1 METLHV
7 NQVIHNN
14 EIVEYVTSQLDTG
27 ESKDQIIEKL
37 LGIGVAVITRVQ
49 SSRDVDFVKKE
60 SQKIITSFDNTVSRL
75 EAELM
80 KQVSVQINHFFNPD
94 AETSHSKKFAQSLEK
109 NLGDFKKEIVPIIQ
123 NVKQLSSEKI
133 EGFDKKITLAQD
145 NLNPELEGSY
155 FGKMRSIISQVDQG
169 LANQLD
175 DTRVGSFAYRLK
187 EETEKLFGKDSPII
201 NTITKVIDDKTK
213 SFEGELIQL
222 RESIAKSEG
231 KEEGMQEAMDKST
244 AKGRRFEEE
253 LMDYLLDL
261 AKPFNDI
268 VEFTGDISA
277 DGSMSKKG
285 DFIYTFSSGQ
295 TIIIEA
301 KDSNTL
307 GYSAAIK
314 YLNKAMIDRAVSF
327 SILVHKNESQLS
339 NQVDCMGFFEDNKV
353 ITSQEY
359 LRFAIQWSRIF
370 LSKAEDK
377 MAEGVNETLV
387 LQRISDI
394 TSKLKMVR
402 SMKSTLS
409 SMRNNVGT
417 SCDKVSNSI
426 DELKNEIT
434 EYLNDIENEF
444 IKLNSD
450 SNIKEQVKL
459 AS

>member
-1 METLHV
+1 MEVLQV
-7 NQVIHNN
+7 NQMIYNN
-14 EIVEYVTSQLDTG
+14 EIIDYVTDQLEHG
-27 ESKDQIIEKL
+27 ESQDQIIEKL
-37 LGIGVAVITRVQ
+37 LRIGVAVITRVQ

-60 SQKIITSFDNTVSRL
+60 SQKIISAFDTTVTRL
-75 EAELM
+75 EFEIM
-80 KQVSVQINHFFNPD
+80 KQVSTQINHFFNPD
-94 AETSHSKKFAQSLEK
+94 METSHSKKFAETLQK
-109 NLGDFKKEIVPIIQ
+109 NLGDFKKEIVPII
-123 NVKQLSSEKI
+123 NTVKEVSNEKI
-133 EGFDKKITLAQD
+133 EGFDKNIKLAQE

-155 FGKMRSIISQVDQG
+155 FGKMRSIISQVDLR

-175 DTRVGSFAYRLK
+175 DSRVGSFAYRLK

-201 NTITKVIDDKTK
+201 HTITKVIDDKTK
-213 SFEGELIQL
+213 SFEGELIQV
-222 RESIAKSEG
+222 RENIAKSEG
-231 KEEGMQEAMDKST
+231 KEEGMQEALEKST
-244 AKGRRFEEE
+244 AKGRRFEEL
-253 LMDYLLDL
+253 LMDRLHEL

-285 DFIYTFSSGQ
+285 DFIYTFSTGQ
-295 TIIIEA
+295 SMVIEA
-301 KDSNTL
+301 KDSNSL
-307 GYSAAIK
+307 GHSAAIK
-314 YLNKAMIDRAVSF
+314 YLNKAMIDRAVGF

-394 TSKLKMVR
+394 TNKLKMVR

-409 SMRNNVGT
+409 SMRNNVGS
-417 SCDKVSNSI
+417 SCDKVSSSI

-444 IKLNSD
+444 IKLEVVSTSKD
-450 SNIKEQVKL
+450 PMKI

>member
-1 METLHV
+1 MVALQL
-7 NQVIHNN
+7 NQTILNTDV
-14 EIVEYVTSQLDTG
+14 VEYVNSQIEKG
-27 ESKDQIIEKL
+27 ENKNQVVEKL
-37 LGIGVAVITRVQ
+37 LNIGVAVITRVQ

-60 SQKIITSFDNTVSRL
+60 SQKIISSFDNTVSKL
-75 EAELM
+75 ESALM
-80 KQVSVQINHFFNPD
+80 KQVGDQVNNFFNPD
-94 AETSHSKKFAQSLEK
+94 LDTSHSKKFGLSLQK
-109 NLGDFKKEIVPIIQ
+109 NLEEFKKEILPIIN
-123 NVKQLSSEKI
+123 NVKEISNEKI
-133 EGFDKKITLAQD
+133 NGFEKNISLAQE

-155 FGKMRSIISQVDQG
+155 FGKMRSIISQVDLG
-169 LANQLD
+169 LTTQLD
-175 DTRVGSFAYRLK
+175 DTRIGSFAYRLK

-231 KEEGMQEAMDKST
+231 KEEGMQEALEKST

-253 LMDYLLDL
+253 LMDNLHKL

-268 VEFTGDISA
+268 VEFTGDISV

-285 DFIYTFSSGQ
+285 DFVYTFSSGQ
-295 TIIIEA
+295 SIIIEA
-301 KDSNTL
+301 KDSNSL
-307 GYSAAIK
+307 GHSAAIK
-314 YLNKAMIDRAVSF
+314 YLNKAMSDRAIGF

-339 NQVDCMGFFEDNKV
+339 NQVDCLGFFEDNKV
-353 ITSQEY
+353 ITSIEY
-359 LRFAIQWSRIF
+359 LRFAIQWARIF

-377 MAEGVNETLV
+377 MTEGVNETLV
-387 LQRISDI
+387 LQRVSDI
-394 TSKLKMVR
+394 LNKLKMVK

-409 SMRNNVGT
+409 TMRNNVGS
-417 SCDKVSNSI
+417 SCEKVSTSI

-444 IKLNSD
+444 IKLESLGNETD
-450 SNIKEQVKL
+450 NMKI